1 MSRSARAVEPGRAGN
16 ILVQSPHPPLFFGG
30 ESDAALRRVADFG
43 KGWYGFNLEPDDI
56 EPHLEALGK
65 LLSERGRAH
74 DEIEIAI
81 SPYLR
86 RPTQALVDGYRGA
99 GVDQLILLLPTRDVA
114 TTCDVILQIADDFL

>member
-1 MSRSARAVEPGRAGN
+1 M
-16 ILVQSPHPPLFFGG
+16 
-30 ESDAALRRVADFG
+30 RRVADFG

-65 LLSERGRAH
+65 LLSEGGRAR

-86 RPTQALVDGYRGA
+86 RPTRALVDSYRGA

-114 TTCDVILQIADDFL
+114 TTRDVILQIADDLL